1 MKYIIG
7 ISLDNTE
14 NIEYYF
20 TSKLELKKGIT
31 VVVENSDNTLHLGYI
46 STNIHPIDESKLH
59 KNLGHIVRIA
69 TKKDYQKYQS
79 NLKLAHQSLKRCRQ
93 LVKKYNLN
101 MNIIDASFTLDQSQL
116 LFSFYSDNRVDFRD
130 LARDLAAI
138 YKTRIELHQIGV
150 RDKAKKV
157 GGVGIC
163 GQKLCCSR
171 FINEFDSVSI
181 SMAKNQNLSLNPNK
195 INGVCGRLLC
205 CLKYENC
212 CYKELKKKL
221 PQVGQVVELESVKG
235 KVVSVDVLRQ
245 SYEIENMN
253 KEIIKIHEQS

>member
-31 VVVENSDNTLHLGYI
+31 VVVENSDNTL
-46 STNIHPIDESKLH
+46 
-59 KNLGHIVRIA
+59 HIVRIA

-221 PQVGQVVELESVKG
+221 PQVGQVVELESGKG
-235 KVVSVDVLRQ
+235 KVVSVDILKQ